1 MELDQTPIS
10 QQETTINPEVPFQPD
25 IKPSQEKPYTE
36 KPKSKLVPILLGIVI
51 LILGGIYGMLIA
63 KEKPT
68 QTITPSEP
76 TPTASSSIT
85 ISQPLSALATTS
97 AFLTV
102 EQTIASLSSAITTL
116 NVTDTTLN
124 PPTIDL
130 SLGLEVK

>member
-1 MELDQTPIS
+1 MELDQTPIT
-10 QQETTINPEVPFQPD
+10 QQENTTTPEPPFQPD

-51 LILGGIYGMLIA
+51 LILGGIYGMLIGQA
-63 KEKPT
+63 KPT
-68 QTITPSEP
+68 QTITPSQP
-76 TPTASSSIT
+76 TPTVSPSIALT
-85 ISQPLSALATTS
+85 QPLSFLSTTI